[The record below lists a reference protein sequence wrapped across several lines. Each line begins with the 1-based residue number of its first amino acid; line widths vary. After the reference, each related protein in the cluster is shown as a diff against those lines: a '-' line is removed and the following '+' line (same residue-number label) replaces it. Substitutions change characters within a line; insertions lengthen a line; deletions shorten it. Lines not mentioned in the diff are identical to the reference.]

1 MFGLPVPFNAS
12 QLLWL
17 NVMTEGVQNIF
28 LAFERQE
35 GNEMSK
41 PPRKPE
47 EPIFNDIMTKR
58 CALLISVITVLCI
71 SVYYSLTN
79 ILQYSHTKSASMLL
93 MLFVFIQN
101 LQVLNSRSE
110 NISIFKHSIKN
121 NKKLLLGI
129 TCAVCIHLFATHSPM
144 LSKILRI
151 EPLSLINILSMF
163 GLALVVIVVSEIEK
177 FIRKV
182 RTKNE

>member
-1 MFGLPVPFNAS
+1 
-12 QLLWL
+12 
-17 NVMTEGVQNIF
+17 
-28 LAFERQE
+28 
-35 GNEMSK
+35 
-41 PPRKPE
+41 
-47 EPIFNDIMTKR
+47 MTKR

-79 ILQYSHTKSASMLL
+79 ILHYSHTKSASMLL

-129 TCAVCIHLFATHSPM
+129 TCAVGIHLFATHNPI
-144 LSKILRI
+144 LRKILR
-151 EPLSLINILSMF
+151 
-163 GLALVVIVVSEIEK
+163 G
-177 FIRKV
+177 
-182 RTKNE
+182 